1 MYQQAQ
7 LNTKYG
13 QISIVYRIRN
23 EQRWQE
29 KIANDI
35 VTGETRFSKVA
46 FISRIQ
52 EKKRNITYRFRRDFN
67 PIWKGCCLKHF

>member
-46 FISRIQ
+46 FIS
-52 EKKRNITYRFRRDFN
+52 
-67 PIWKGCCLKHF
+67 